1 MKRQP
6 TEWEKV
12 SVNERADEGL
22 IFNRQKAQ
30 TAQFKKKKKSPQPNQ
45 KNGQNS

>member
-1 MKRQP
+1 MKRQS

-30 TAQFKKKKKSPQPNQ
+30 AAQLKKKKSPQHNQ

>member
-30 TAQFKKKKKSPQPNQ
+30 AAQFKKKKKPTTQS
-45 KNGQNS
+45 KKWAE